1 MRYGAKG
8 LAEVPS
14 HHGWE
19 EQSPRTAR
27 AEVHQPFFGFTL
39 VSCERGDIRQSPDGL
54 IVYGE
59 EVKKEIAVARG
70 VRGGQAE
77 INELYEAVFNNRPLF
92 HDGRWGRGD
101 AGGLPRHT

>member
-59 EVKKEIAVARG
+59 EAKKKSPLRAACVDAKPK
-70 VRGGQAE
+70 
-77 INELYEAVFNNRPLF
+77 YEAVFNNRPLF